1 MTDQPTTNTSTS
13 TTSGCT
19 HCRELIEG
27 ERAAKAAGDQ
37 SLAVD
42 CRVLLQRHRDVEHHR
57 PRPAE
62 D

>member
-1 MTDQPTTNTSTS
+1 MTDQPTAPR
-13 TTSGCT
+13 CT
-19 HCRELIEG
+19 LCRELVEQ

-42 CRVLLQRHRDVEHHR
+42 CRVLLQRHRDAEHHR
-57 PRPAE
+57 PRTTAE

>member
-1 MTDQPTTNTSTS
+1 MTDQPT
-13 TTSGCT
+13 GCP
-19 HCRELIEG
+19 HCRELIED

-57 PRPAE
+57 PRTAE

>member
-1 MTDQPTTNTSTS
+1 MTEQPITAPAAA
-13 TTSGCT
+13 GCT
-19 HCRELIEG
+19 LCRELVEQ

-42 CRVLLQRHRDVEHHR
+42 CRVLLQRHRDAEHHR
-57 PRPAE
+57 PRTTAE